1 MIARA
6 IARRYELS
14 LRLALGASRWRIVR
28 QLLAESVLLYGT
40 GAVLGLMLA
49 TWSSRLLV
57 SQLSTPANTV
67 FLDLSVNG
75 RVLAFTLA
83 VTVITT
89 MLFGTVPA
97 FWATRGGAPMDALK
111 QQRRAAAGQELGPL
125 AGCLIVVQVA
135 LSLMLVVAAGLFV
148 RTFVSLAN
156 RPLGFDPD
164 RVLVVNIDAHR
175 TTNDA
180 AQRLMVY
187 ERARDAVRQLP
198 GVADAV
204 LSLTT
209 PVGRGQ
215 FTPSVEIAGVAD
227 THGPVWANLVSPG
240 WLATFRTPL
249 VAGRDLGDRD
259 RAGAPRV
266 AIVNQTLARMFGD
279 GVSPIGRTMTL
290 YPHTVRALGPI
301 EIVGVVGDS
310 VYASLRSPAPP
321 TFYIPIAQFD
331 YLTDLGIRSIN
342 LSVRSGTASPLSLT
356 SSVTSALAT
365 VDPQLSLTFR
375 PLVNQVGAALTQERL
390 IALVSGFFG
399 ALALLLAALGLSG
412 VTAYAVTSRRTEIGI
427 RMALGAPA
435 ASAVRLVLARTSL
448 LVSVGVGLGTA
459 ASLWA
464 SRFVTVLIYGIE
476 PRDPVTLAGAL
487 FVLAL
492 VAVLAAWFPARRAA
506 RTDPAAVLR
515 ES

>member
-1 MIARA
+1 M
-6 IARRYELS
+6 
-14 LRLALGASRWRIVR
+14 
-28 QLLAESVLLYGT
+28 
-40 GAVLGLMLA
+40 
-49 TWSSRLLV
+49 
-57 SQLSTPANTV
+57 
-67 FLDLSVNG
+67 
-75 RVLAFTLA
+75 
-83 VTVITT
+83 
-89 MLFGTVPA
+89 
-97 FWATRGGAPMDALK
+97 
-111 QQRRAAAGQELGPL
+111 
-125 AGCLIVVQVA
+125 
-135 LSLMLVVAAGLFV
+135 
-148 RTFVSLAN
+148 
-156 RPLGFDPD
+156 
-164 RVLVVNIDAHR
+164 
-175 TTNDA
+175 
-180 AQRLMVY
+180 
-187 ERARDAVRQLP
+187 
-198 GVADAV
+198 
-204 LSLTT
+204 
-209 PVGRGQ
+209 
-215 FTPSVEIAGVAD
+215 EIAGVAD

-290 YPHTVRALGPI
+290 YPHTVRALGPNRDRGRGRRLR
-301 EIVGVVGDS
+301 VRL
-310 VYASLRSPAPP
+310 ASQSGAADLLH
-321 TFYIPIAQFD
+321 PIAQFD

-412 VTAYAVTSRRTEIGI
+412 VTAYAVTEPPYGDRHPDGPRRARGQCGPP
-427 RMALGAPA
+427 RAGAHVVA
-435 ASAVRLVLARTSL
+435 GEC
-448 LVSVGVGLGTA
+448 GVGLGTA
-459 ASLWA
+459 ASLWT